1 MQNEFKSSALKVFV
15 RELKGIV
22 IISYTIVYPQ
32 AETGNLKKNRLKG
45 AMPPLETPIQN
56 VKK

>member
-1 MQNEFKSSALKVFV
+1 VEIIFLLMQNEFKSSALKVFV

-32 AETGNLKKNRLKG
+32 AETGNLK
-45 AMPPLETPIQN
+45 
-56 VKK
+56 

>member
-1 MQNEFKSSALKVFV
+1 MQNKLKSSALKVFV

-45 AMPPLETPIQN
+45 AMPPLGSMSLF
-56 VKK
+56 